1 MIYNSII
8 ESEIRDNRR
17 WVTNLR
23 EEWSISKLEWLIS
36 WRQLIIIGAQCA
48 STKGD
53 FHVPSLS
60 IDGGVIFLS
69 KFVCLISFNNVNVVP
84 LAYSC

>member
-17 WVTNLR
+17 WVTNLGV
-23 EEWSISKLEWLIS
+23 EWSISKLEWLIS

-48 STKGD
+48 STKGEG
-53 FHVPSLS
+53 SRQ
-60 IDGGVIFLS
+60 
-69 KFVCLISFNNVNVVP
+69 
-84 LAYSC
+84 